1 MSELVPSSGGI
12 PEKAS
17 DHPEASAVP
26 AVRSDGSGTVE
37 PRPPSSAGN
46 VVEPKQ
52 GKLASERVIIN
63 APMSF
68 AGSAQRA
75 LRLQEN
81 GEGALR
87 WGILALVLFL
97 LIPAWWSLVLVW
109 YLTFGLLLV
118 PYRLL
123 RRGARKRK
131 AEALR
136 HREMLTALDTK
147 RD

>member
-1 MSELVPSSGGI
+1 MSELVSSGSGL
-12 PEKAS
+12 PDEARAEGSPDLAS
-17 DHPEASAVP
+17 EVTAPAAVGRRTDGQ
-26 AVRSDGSGTVE
+26 AVT
-37 PRPPSSAGN
+37 
-46 VVEPKQ
+46 PKT

-68 AGSAQRA
+68 AGAAQRSFR
-75 LRLQEN
+75 LRGN
-81 GEGALR
+81 TTGIARVGATVGVL
-87 WGILALVLFL
+87 LLMLV
-97 LIPAWWSLVLVW
+97 WWVAVAVW

-136 HREMLTALDTK
+136 HRELLSVIDRQDT
-147 RD
+147 